1 MNPNQS
7 IESLNTESY
16 SRQIIDSGATSCLS
30 ESAARHYGI
39 VPLRLEDEM
48 LTIAV
53 SGLLDVQVRSQLS
66 LLSGY
71 HLREVLVDSEL
82 IELWIDQCYAQSGQE
97 EHSIDWAEKPMQ
109 IATGSAIQNQ
119 SDSTATVN
127 AFISS
132 AIEMGA
138 SDIHVEPF
146 EGTLSLRYRIDGV
159 MQSVAS
165 PPWSERLAIVSR
177 LKVLADMDIAEK
189 RRPQDGK
196 ITFQFNDRSIDLR
209 MSTTPTAHGEKVVL
223 RVLDKT
229 AVSFKLD
236 GLGLRGEIL
245 SQLEQAV
252 DASSG
257 LILITGPTGS
267 GKTTTLYA
275 ALNHLNT
282 GTMNILT
289 VEDPIEYELPGINQT
304 QVHPEIGLSFDRALR
319 SFLRQDPDVILV
331 GEIRDRE
338 TALIAVEASLT
349 GHLVLSSLHTSDA
362 PGAIG
367 RLLDLG
373 VEPFLVASALRL
385 ILTQRLVRMN
395 CARCIQE
402 EAMTHRQ
409 MSLLGLESPF
419 SVKVGAGC
427 PNCYQSGHRGRTA
440 LTEILPASPEL
451 SHLVGNRASTLKIR
465 DLASQSGLRSLHDDG
480 LRLLRDGITSPGEV
494 IRATI

>member
-1 MNPNQS
+1 MNVTVLNNLLNPEGN
-7 IESLNTESY
+7 SL
-16 SRQIIDSGATSCLS
+16 QIVDSGATASVS
-30 ESAARHYGI
+30 ESVARHYGV
-39 VPLRLEDEM
+39 VPVQLEGEI
-48 LTIAV
+48 LTVAV
-53 SGLLDVQVRSQLS
+53 SALLDVQLRAQLS
-66 LLSGY
+66 LLSGF
-71 HLREVLVDSEL
+71 HIREIIVDSEF
-82 IELWIDQCYAQSGQE
+82 IEPWIGQCYGQSTHGVNAIEPDQNP
-97 EHSIDWAEKPMQ
+97 AP
-109 IATGSAIQNQ
+109 SAMSSAVQNDF
-119 SDSTATVN
+119 DSTATVN

-138 SDIHVEPF
+138 SDIHIEPF
-146 EGTLSLRYRIDGV
+146 EGILALRYRIDGV
-159 MQSVAS
+159 MQSLTS

-196 ITFQFNDRSIDLR
+196 ITFKYDERSIDLR

-229 AVSFKLD
+229 AVSFRLD
-236 GLGLRGEIL
+236 GLGLRGEVF
-245 SQLEQAV
+245 SQLELAIE
-252 DASSG
+252 ASHG

-304 QVHPEIGLSFDRALR
+304 QVHPEIGLTFDKALR

-338 TALIAVEASLT
+338 NALIAVEASLT
-349 GHLVLSSLHTSDA
+349 GHLVLSSLHTSDS

-367 RLLDLG
+367 RLFDLG

-395 CARCIQE
+395 CSQCIQE
-402 EAMTHRQ
+402 AELTDRQ
-409 MSLLGLESPF
+409 MSLLGIESSF
-419 SVKVGAGC
+419 FIKVGTGC
-427 PNCYQSGHRGRTA
+427 PGCFQSGYRGRMA
-440 LTEILPASPEL
+440 ITEILPASPEL
-451 SHLVGNRASTLKIR
+451 SHLIGGRASTLEIR
-465 DLASQSGLRSLHDDG
+465 DLALQSGLQSLRDDG
-480 LRLLRDGITSPGEV
+480 LRLLRNGITSPSEV
-494 IRATI
+494 IRATT